1 MSRRDEQ
8 REYEGDVFYEAYRR
22 GINTDRIDYDRL
34 EQAFDDG
41 RSVSYIPNQIQQ
53 QDANRRY
60 EQDMENARYEEDMR
74 LAQEAYE
81 QQAEE

>member
-8 REYEGDVFYEAYRR
+8 REYESDVFHEAYRR
-22 GINTDRIDYDRL
+22 GISTDRIDYGQL
-34 EQAFDDG
+34 EQAFDDE
-41 RSVSYIPNQIQQ
+41 RPVSFIPNQIQQ